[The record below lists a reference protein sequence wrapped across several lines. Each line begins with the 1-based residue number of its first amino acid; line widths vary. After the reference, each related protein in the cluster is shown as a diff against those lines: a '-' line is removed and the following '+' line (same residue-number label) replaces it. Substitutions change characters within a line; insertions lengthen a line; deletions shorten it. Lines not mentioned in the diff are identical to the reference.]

1 MKTFD
6 EKFYICKTCQ
16 NNLYQ
21 NEIPCQA
28 VCNKTDLDPMPDE
41 LKDLKK
47 LEKVF
52 ILKRTLFKEIAK
64 MSNKDDFLKIKGSIC
79 NVPIE
84 AANICNLLTRS
95 AVSNKLIVGK
105 LKRDPKCRDHLYSK
119 PTCPRISYQ
128 TLTYLRSDNKFHE
141 DNSIAMCLLSE
152 KMFRFFDIFE
162 IQGEN
167 DSATEEAVSD
177 RKEMSEGINTEIETG
192 YALVEDTL
200 NMNRTVSNEA
210 TFESVIL
217 NVVNEENVVIAQ
229 GQRKKA
235 SFNFR

>member
-6 EKFYICKTCQ
+6 EKFYICKICQ
-16 NNLYQ
+16 KNLYK

-28 VCNKTDLDPMPDE
+28 VCNKMDLDPMPDE

-47 LEKVF
+47 LEKVL
-52 ILKRTLFKEIAK
+52 ILKRTLFKKIAT
-64 MSNKDDFLKIKGSIC
+64 MSNKGDSFKIKGSIL

-84 AANICNLLTRS
+84 TANICNLLPRS

-105 LKRDPKCRDHLYSK
+105 LKRDPKYRDHVYFK
-119 PTCPRISYQ
+119 PACPRIFYQ
-128 TLTYLRSDNKFHE
+128 TLTYLKSDNKLYE
-141 DNSIAMCLLSE
+141 DISIAKCLLSE

-167 DSATEEAVSD
+167 DSATEKAVSD
-177 RKEMSEGINTEIETG
+177 RKEMSEGINTEEETE
-192 YALVEDTL
+192 YALIEDPL

-210 TFESVIL
+210 TFFL
-217 NVVNEENVVIAQ
+217 
-229 GQRKKA
+229 
-235 SFNFR
+235 